1 MHAGLTQ
8 RTTILSALLCAGGAL
23 GASGGVAAQAM
34 DTVVVAA
41 GPGYE
46 AGPVH
51 QLVLG
56 RHYRDLWTEP
66 FRVPVLDL
74 EGFAGGLTPLR
85 RGGGLQTRS
94 LKLQGA
100 DGREYTF
107 RSVDKDPSPILDSLL
122 WNTIVDDLIQDG
134 VSSEHPLAALVVAPL
149 LDAVGV
155 LHAEP
160 SLRIMP
166 DDPALGEFR
175 EEFAGV
181 LGLIEEKPDENA
193 DGCPPFGGAT
203 RVIGSDRL
211 MERIDKSSADQVDAR
226 AFLTARIMDLF
237 LGDWDRHRDQWRWA
251 TLDSGERRT
260 WLPIPRDRDQAFS
273 RFDGLAFS
281 IVRVYKP
288 QLVTF
293 EARTPD
299 IVGLHWN
306 GRELD
311 RRFLSGLERTA
322 WDSIGGWI
330 QERLTDDVIDVAIRR
345 LPPKIYD
352 LNNDD
357 LRATLRW
364 RRDDLRDIW
373 TSLYELLARE
383 VDVIGTDAD
392 EIAVV
397 DRTNAGTVVVTIR
410 DAGEGGRPYFN
421 RRFSAAETRE
431 IRLYLKGGDDRVV
444 VNGSGEPGIT
454 VRVIGGRGDDLFE
467 ATAGSDGL
475 RLYDDEGTN
484 VVRGDGPKIDRR
496 PFEEWVWSVEDRDQP
511 RDWGQRW
518 VPLFWSSYSSDLGPF
533 LGGGARLERYGF
545 RARPYRTAVDLRA
558 GVAPAHAT
566 GRAEVAVRWRRENS
580 SVFAAMKARVS
591 GLDVI
596 HYYGLGNATRGG
608 GETFHAVDART
619 ASIAAGVG
627 TTSRT
632 GVTAALSLVVT
643 ASSASGR
650 DGRFFAAVRDTLYG
664 ARGFGRLGVRAS
676 VIVDPHSDR
685 PGRTVRVRA
694 EAAGE
699 IVPAV
704 GDVETSFGTTEGE
717 ISALLQPSGS
727 VASVLVRAGGR
738 KVWGRFPWQEAA
750 FLGGPGTLAGWAE
763 QRFAGDAS
771 AWLSGEMRLRV
782 LRVGLLVPAEVG
794 AFGLASAGRVFLDG
808 ASPGGWHTSV
818 GGGIWITPAGQ
829 PSTIRIGVANSVEST
844 KVFASVGLPY

>member
-1 MHAGLTQ
+1 MHVGHTQ
-8 RTTILSALLCAGGAL
+8 RTTIPATVLFAAAAL
-23 GASGGVAAQAM
+23 GSPGAAVAQAM

-41 GPGYE
+41 GPRYE
-46 AGPVH
+46 AGAVH

-94 LKLQGA
+94 LKLRGA

-122 WNTIVDDLIQDG
+122 WNTVVDDLIQDG

-175 EEFAGV
+175 GEFAGV

-193 DGCPPFGGAT
+193 DGSPSFGGAT
-203 RVIGSDRL
+203 RVVGSDRL
-211 MERIDKSSADQVDAR
+211 MERIDEGPADQVDAR
-226 AFLTARIMDLF
+226 AFLTARIMDLL

-251 TLDSGERRT
+251 TLDEGDRRS

-273 RFDGLAFS
+273 RFDGLAFGA
-281 IVRVYKP
+281 VRVYKP

-293 EARTPD
+293 EARVPD

-311 RRFLSGLERTA
+311 RRFLSGMERTA
-322 WDSIGGWI
+322 WDSIGAWI
-330 QERLTDDVIDVAIRR
+330 QERLTDDVIDGATRR
-345 LPPKIYD
+345 LPPRIYD
-352 LNNDD
+352 LNGHD
-357 LRATLRW
+357 LAATLRW
-364 RRDDLRDIW
+364 RRDHLRDIW
-373 TSLYELLARE
+373 TAFYELLARD
-383 VDVIGTDAD
+383 VDVVGTDAD
-392 EIAVV
+392 EVAVV
-397 DRTNAGTVVVTIR
+397 DRTDAGSVVVTIR
-410 DAGEGGRPYFN
+410 DGQEGGRPYFD
-421 RRFSAAETRE
+421 RRFPVTETRE

-444 VNGSGEPGIT
+444 VDGSGGRGIT
-454 VRVIGGRGDDLFE
+454 VRVIGGRGDDVFE
-467 ATAGSDGL
+467 TAGGSDGL

-484 VVRGDGPKIDRR
+484 VVRGDGPSIDTR
-496 PFEEWVWSVEDRDQP
+496 PFDEWVWSVENRDQP

-518 VPLFWSSYSSDLGPF
+518 VPLLWSSYSSDLGPF
-533 LGGGARLERYGF
+533 LGGGTRLERYGF
-545 RARPYRTAVDLRA
+545 RARPYRTAVEMRA

-580 SVFAAMKARVS
+580 PVFASVKARAS

-596 HYYGLGNATRGG
+596 HWYGLGNATSGG
-608 GETFHAVDART
+608 GGAFHAVDART
-619 ASIAAGVG
+619 ASLSAGVG
-627 TTSRT
+627 MTSHS
-632 GVTAALSLVVT
+632 GLTAEVGLAVSAFT
-643 ASSASGR
+643 ASGE
-650 DGRFFAAVRDTLYG
+650 DGRYFATVRDTLYG
-664 ARGFGRLGVRAS
+664 AAGFGQLGVRAH
-676 VIVDPHSDR
+676 VTVDPYSGR
-685 PGRTVRVRA
+685 PTRTLRVRG
-694 EAAGE
+694 EASGE
-699 IVPAV
+699 IVPAT
-704 GDVETSFGTTEGE
+704 GDVETPFGATEGE
-717 ISALLQPSGS
+717 ISALLHPSGS
-727 VASVLVRAGGR
+727 AASVLVRGGGR

-750 FLGGPGTLAGWAE
+750 FLGGPGTLSGWAE

-771 AWLSGEMRLRV
+771 VWLSGEARLRV
-782 LRVGLLVPAEVG
+782 LRALLLVPADVG
-794 AFGLASAGRVFLDG
+794 VFGVADAGRVFIDG
-808 ASPGGWHTSV
+808 SSPGGWHTSL
-818 GGGIWITPAGQ
+818 GGGVWITPAGQ
-829 PSTIRIGVANSVEST
+829 PSTIRVGIANSVEAT